1 MLEFRLASVQPQNGG
16 LWITDPA
23 RYVRRTL
30 PLRGVTMDTPAYL
43 PANVRSRA
51 ELLVRANT
59 SNSQAHSLMLDDLS
73 YELSTSFPLFR

>member
-51 ELLVRANT
+51 EVLVHANT
-59 SNSQAHSLMLDDLS
+59 SNTHAHSLSWMTYLMHLG
-73 YELSTSFPLFR
+73 TS

>member
-1 MLEFRLASVQPQNGG
+1 MLEFTLASVQPQNGG
-16 LWITDPA
+16 LRITDPA

-51 ELLVRANT
+51 EVLVHANT
-59 SNSQAHSLMLDDLS
+59 HAHSLSWMTYLMHLA
-73 YELSTSFPLFR
+73 TS